1 MFMENKKRIFVKR
14 FTLFLAFSAFV
25 IIYFLGCSS
34 TPNNSVTFTNYTQ
47 ADLYINFR
55 GSLIDIP
62 AGQNSV
68 IKEIPK
74 GTYDYATTFSVPAG
88 TTSSGSQGNLSGT
101 IKVQAGT
108 KILFLYS
115 STFTNGVYTVYV
127 TMSNSDDQ
135 NATTITSP

>member
-1 MFMENKKRIFVKR
+1 MKSMS
-14 FTLFLAFSAFV
+14 LFFSFCLVA
-25 IIYFLGCSS
+25 IISFAGCSS
-34 TPNNSVTFTNYTQ
+34 SSNNSVMFTNYTQ
-47 ADLYINFR
+47 GDIYINFR

-88 TTSSGSQGNLSGT
+88 TTSSSSQGNLSGT

-115 STFTNGVYTVYV
+115 STFSNGAYTVYV
-127 TMSNSDDQ
+127 TMSNSDNQ
-135 NATTITSP
+135 NAATLTAP

>member
-1 MFMENKKRIFVKR
+1 MKNSKGMFVKR
-14 FTLFLAFSAFV
+14 NYLFLVFFV
-25 IIYFLGCSS
+25 FGLISFGGCSS
-34 TPNNSVTFTNYTQ
+34 TSNNSVTFTNYTQ
-47 ADLYINFR
+47 GDLYINFR
-55 GSLIDIP
+55 GSLINVP

-74 GTYDYATTFSVPAG
+74 GTYNYATTFSVPAG
-88 TTSSGSQGNLSGT
+88 TTSSSSQGNLNGT

-115 STFTNGVYTVYV
+115 STFSNGAYTVFV

-135 NATTITSP
+135 NATTLTAP